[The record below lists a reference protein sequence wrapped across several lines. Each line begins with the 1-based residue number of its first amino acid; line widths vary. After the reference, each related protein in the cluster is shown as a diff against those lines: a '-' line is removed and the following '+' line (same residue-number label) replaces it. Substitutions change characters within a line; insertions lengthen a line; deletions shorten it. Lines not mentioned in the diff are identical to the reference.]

1 MKIGNQEVDFK
12 NMKESCDVVKEI
24 MEKMNEKELIF
35 FATTIRNYIDLRLL
49 EK

>member
-1 MKIGNQEVDFK
+1 MKIGKQDVDLK
-12 NMKESCDVVKEI
+12 NMKESYDIVKEI

>member
-1 MKIGNQEVDFK
+1 MKIRNQEIDSK
-12 NMKESCDVVKEI
+12 NLKHSCDLVKEI

-35 FATTIRNYIDLRLL
+35 FANSIRNYIDLRLL

>member
-1 MKIGNQEVDFK
+1 MKIKEQEVNIK
-12 NMKESCDVVKEI
+12 NMKESIDLVKEI

-35 FATTIRNYIDLRLL
+35 FINSIRNYIDLRLL

>member
-1 MKIGNQEVDFK
+1 MKIGKQDVDLK
-12 NMKESCDVVKEI
+12 NMKESYDIVKEI
-24 MEKMNEKELIF
+24 MEKINEKELIF

>member
-1 MKIGNQEVDFK
+1 MKIGKQEVDLK
-12 NMKESCDVVKEI
+12 NMKESCDIVKEI

>member
-1 MKIGNQEVDFK
+1 MKIGNQEVDLE
-12 NMKESCDVVKEI
+12 NMKESCDIVKEI

>member
-1 MKIGNQEVDFK
+1 MRIKNQEVDLK
-12 NMKESCDVVKEI
+12 KMKESCNSVREI

-35 FATTIRNYIDLRLL
+35 FANNIRNYIDLRFL

>member
-1 MKIGNQEVDFK
+1 MKIGKQDVDLK
-12 NMKESCDVVKEI
+12 NMKESHDIVKEI